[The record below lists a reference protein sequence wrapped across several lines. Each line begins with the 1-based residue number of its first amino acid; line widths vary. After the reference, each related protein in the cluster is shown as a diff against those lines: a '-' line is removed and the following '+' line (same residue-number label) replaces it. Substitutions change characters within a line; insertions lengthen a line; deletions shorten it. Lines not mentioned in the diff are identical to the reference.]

1 MWMGGKTSPLAHED
15 KSIRGRPFLVTA
27 QNQGNLFSFSFYKEA
42 VDSWLK
48 LSSGHW
54 IQTAEVRPPVTNK
67 RPRSCSNTAAC
78 PVLAHC
84 HSQEEMDTSQPYHI
98 PNHQAGFHG
107 PNLHEKCYISVWFSF
122 VSLCIK
128 DIDVFMQACFPI
140 AFVSLMYIINN
151 LLINK
156 FRLVGCINKS
166 YYCFLSIPC
175 QKMEYGKRN
184 CSE

>member
-1 MWMGGKTSPLAHED
+1 MGGKTSPLAHED

-48 LSSGHW
+48 LSSGH
-54 IQTAEVRPPVTNK
+54 
-67 RPRSCSNTAAC
+67 TAAC

-107 PNLHEKCYISVWFSF
+107 PNLHEKCYISAWFSF